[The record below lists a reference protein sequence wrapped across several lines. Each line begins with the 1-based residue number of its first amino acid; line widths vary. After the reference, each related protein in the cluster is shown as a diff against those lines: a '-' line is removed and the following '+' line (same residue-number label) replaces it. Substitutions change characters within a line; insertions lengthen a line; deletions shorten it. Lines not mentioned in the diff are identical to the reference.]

1 MLLSPLYR
9 WRNRSLEWFLH
20 HLPEVTRL
28 SSSRIDFSDSGIQE
42 LTVLT
47 HLERKDWLESSF
59 YLPLMPV
66 HSFCHHLSFFFP
78 CFFTGGWLQN
88 LIPRPFFF
96 FSSQSSGKRIE
107 KVLQDLYP
115 GAWPYR
121 QDLGPKGALQYLRP
135 KSWQERKSWKLIF
148 YGDRR

>member
-96 FSSQSSGKRIE
+96 FLPKFWKKNREGSPRSLSWRLTLQARFGSQGCSTIFETQILAREEIL
-107 KVLQDLYP
+107 KVNFL
-115 GAWPYR
+115 W
-121 QDLGPKGALQYLRP
+121 
-135 KSWQERKSWKLIF
+135 W
-148 YGDRR
+148 